1 MRTRNALLTAVLC
14 VFCTAVVSAKPIRI
28 PRHPDF
34 HDGKIIF
41 SYLGSIWMAND
52 DGSNP
57 RRLTVNA
64 AHDDYPRF
72 SPDGRWIAFSSNRYG
87 NNDVYV
93 MPAEGGEP
101 KQLTFNS
108 AQDTVIGW
116 QRDSKHIV
124 FSTARGEPYPG
135 VLRFYQVSIDGGLET
150 PLPTDWGYWGSY
162 SPDGNKLVFNR
173 HAAIWWRQHYRGS
186 NAGDLWIYDASAKSY
201 KKILDTDVPDEQKA
215 NNVWPQYGNGF
226 VFFVS
231 DREVTAKAGA
241 PAVWNSKNNLWKI
254 PENGGTPVQ
263 LTHFKDGT
271 LFFPSISSD
280 GKTIV
285 FEEALGLWKMD
296 TATGRTSEIKIDINS
311 DDKGNN
317 FHVVTVA
324 SEADSYDLSPSS
336 QRATIAAHG
345 EIFTIATDR
354 GDITRVTASYSRE
367 EDPVWSPDGKLIAYV
382 SDQDGRDQVWI
393 AAPDGTGAKRLSNT
407 DNEKSNLVWLPDS
420 KSILFA
426 ASDHKLYITGIDGSQ
441 PQVLTQN
448 DASGIS
454 GVSVSPDGAWAAYMK
469 SDRDLREH
477 VYIVST
483 KGGQEHRLPDEQQ
496 FSSFQPRF
504 TPDGKKL
511 IFLGGYVQGG
521 SATLRTNVAA
531 LYSVTLAK
539 EDRDTMG
546 RDIDTE
552 EEAREAAAERG
563 AGRGNAAAR
572 APVETKIDF
581 DGMERR
587 IHQVTRLAENIQSTA
602 VAPDSRSYAFVA
614 STDVDGRPIST
625 LYVIQADGSQLRRI
639 TQSTPPSA
647 DDSEA
652 PPAAGAAG
660 GITRLEYSR
669 DGNNIYFMERNGI
682 WAVRVAATPPAGGAA
697 APAGAGATA
706 GGNTA
711 AGTEGATS
719 TAGRRRVNF
728 TLRVEVDE
736 RAERKQVFE
745 QAWRVM
751 RDRFY
756 DAKMNGVDW
765 AHARESY
772 EPLLADVGDREELQN
787 IILQM
792 IGELNASH
800 TGISGGGEPNR
811 LAIQT
816 RHPGFELAPD
826 SSGYYKITWIYKDGP
841 ADKDYVKLAV
851 GDYVLAVN
859 GQPLKSGDNYWRNF
873 NLAAGRKFEFQVNSK
888 PQPEGAWTIKIT
900 PVNNMAYGTLQ
911 YHKWVDDRRAMVEKL
926 SAGEIGY
933 LHIRQ
938 MNAES
943 LAQFE
948 RDLADNRFKKA
959 LVIDQ
964 RFNPGGG
971 IDQELL
977 AILEQKQYQYTRGR
991 DSVIVTRPQRAYFG
1005 PIAVMQNERSFSDAE
1020 VFPDGIRRLGLGKTV
1035 GVNTN
1040 GSVIGTGAFRLLDG
1054 SSVRTPGTGLWDVSG
1069 QNLENYGVPADVWV
1083 DNTPPDFFAGRDAQL
1098 EKAVQILKVELAKN
1112 PPQKVPGR
1120 E

>member
-1 MRTRNALLTAVLC
+1 TRHALFAAVLC
-14 VFCTAVVSAKPIRI
+14 VLCSAAVIAKPIRI
-28 PRHPDF
+28 PRHPDY

-41 SYLGSIWMAND
+41 SYFGSIWMVND

-87 NNDVYV
+87 NNDVFV

-116 QRDSKHIV
+116 ERDSKHIV

-135 VLRFYQVSIDGGLET
+135 VLRLYEVSIDGGLEM

-162 SPDGNKLVFNR
+162 SPDGKKLVFNR

-186 NAGDLWIYDASAKSY
+186 NAGDLWIYDSASKSY
-201 KKILDTDVPDEQKA
+201 KKILDTEVPDEQKA

-226 VFFVS
+226 IFFVS

-241 PAVWNSKNNLWKI
+241 KEVWNSKNNLWKV

-271 LFFPSISSD
+271 VFFPSISSD

-296 TATGRTSEIKIDINS
+296 AATGRASEVKIDIIS
-311 DDKGNN
+311 DQKGNN
-317 FHVVTVA
+317 FHVVTIA
-324 SEADSYDLSPSS
+324 NEADNYDLSPSS
-336 QRATIAAHG
+336 QRAAIAAHG

-367 EDPVWSPDGKLIAYV
+367 EDPVWSPDGKWIAYV
-382 SDQDGRDQVWI
+382 SDQDGRDEVCV
-393 AAPDGTGAKRLSNT
+393 AAPDGTGAKRLSDT

-420 KSILFA
+420 KSILFS
-426 ASDHKLYITGIDGSQ
+426 ASDHKLYIASIDAGQ
-441 PQVLTQN
+441 PQVLATN
-448 DASGIS
+448 EASGIS
-454 GVSVSPDGAWAAYMK
+454 GVTVSPDGAWAAYMK

-477 VYIVST
+477 VWLVST
-483 KGGQEHRLPDEQQ
+483 KGGQEHRLPDDEQ
-496 FSSFQPRF
+496 FSSFQPHF
-504 TPDGKKL
+504 APDGKKL
-511 IFLGGYVQGG
+511 IFLGGFVQGG

-539 EDRDTMG
+539 EDRDTMA
-546 RDIDTE
+546 RDVDTE
-552 EEAREAAAERG
+552 DEAREAAAERG
-563 AGRGNAAAR
+563 GGRGNVANR

-587 IHQVTRLAENIQSTA
+587 IHQVTRLSDNIQSTI
-602 VAPDSRSYAFVA
+602 VAPDSRSYAFVSA
-614 STDVDGRPIST
+614 TDVDGRPIST

-639 TQSTPPSA
+639 TQSTPANP
-647 DDSEA
+647 DDTEA
-652 PPAAGAAG
+652 PPAAAGMGMG

-682 WAVRVAATPPAGGAA
+682 WAVRVAGGAGTGAGAA
-697 APAGAGATA
+697 AGSAGAAAAANA
-706 GGNTA
+706 GGEGGAGTA
-711 AGTEGATS
+711 AG
-719 TAGRRRVNF
+719 GRRRVNF
-728 TLRVEVDE
+728 TVRVEVDE
-736 RAERKQVFE
+736 RAERKEVFE
-745 QAWRVM
+745 QAWRIM

-765 AHARESY
+765 VHAREIY
-772 EPLLADVGDREELQN
+772 EPLLADVQDREELQN

-826 SSGYYKITWIYKDGP
+826 PAGYYKVTWIYKDGP

-851 GDYVLAVN
+851 GNYVLAVN
-859 GQPLKSGDNYWRNF
+859 GEPLKSGDNYWRNF
-873 NLAAGRKFEFQVNSK
+873 NLAAGRKFEFLVNSK
-888 PQPEGAWTIKIT
+888 PQADGAWTIKIT

-911 YHKWVDDRRAMVEKL
+911 YHKWVEDRRATVEKM
-926 SAGEIGY
+926 SNGEIGY

-977 AILEQKQYQYTRGR
+977 EILEQKQYQYNRGR

-1005 PIAVMQNERSFSDAE
+1005 PIVVMQNERSFSDAE
-1020 VFPDGIRRLGLGKTV
+1020 VFPDGVRRLGLGKTV
-1035 GVNTN
+1035 GTNTN

-1098 EKAVQILKVELAKN
+1098 EKAVQVLKDELAKN
-1112 PPQKVPGR
+1112 PPQKVASR